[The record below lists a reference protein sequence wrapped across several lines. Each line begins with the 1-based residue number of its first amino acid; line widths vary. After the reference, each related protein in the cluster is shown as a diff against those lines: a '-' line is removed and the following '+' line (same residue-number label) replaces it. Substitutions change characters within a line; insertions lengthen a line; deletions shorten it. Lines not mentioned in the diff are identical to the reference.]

1 MVNATVTDQSARN
14 NEVNMFNVAAL
25 NNRPTVSITV
35 EA

>member
-25 NNRPTVSITV
+25 DNRPT
-35 EA
+35 EP